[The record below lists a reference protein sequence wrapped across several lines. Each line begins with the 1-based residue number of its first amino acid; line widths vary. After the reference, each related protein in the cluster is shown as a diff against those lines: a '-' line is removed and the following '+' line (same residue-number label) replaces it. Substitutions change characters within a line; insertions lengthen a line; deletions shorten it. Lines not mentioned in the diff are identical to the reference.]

1 MQLWKIKVVS
11 CLLPF
16 LRQLLQSLIVMTKK
30 SSSTINSRSY
40 SNSSSSYSSSN
51 GSTYHATET
60 KPREKTDAERLLEV
74 YEGNSLSNGSQPY
87 SSVYGTNSTFRGYI
101 ITTFVR

>member
-1 MQLWKIKVVS
+1 MENKG
-11 CLLPF
+11 CLLF
-16 LRQLLQSLIVMTKK
+16 IAFFAAIIAIANCDDKK
-30 SSSTINSRSY
+30 SSSTINSSSY
-40 SNSSSSYSSSN
+40 SNSSSRYSSSN

-60 KPREKTDAERLLEV
+60 KPREKTEAERLLEV